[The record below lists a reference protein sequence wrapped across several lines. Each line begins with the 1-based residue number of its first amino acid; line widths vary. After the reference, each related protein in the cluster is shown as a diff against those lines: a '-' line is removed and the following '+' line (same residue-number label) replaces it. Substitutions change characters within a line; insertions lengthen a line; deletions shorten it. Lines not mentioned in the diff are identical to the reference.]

1 MPTYEYKC
9 SGCGKRFE
17 KRQNFSDAPLTLHE
31 ECGSHEVER
40 LISVPALQFKG
51 TGFYITDYAKGSGAG
66 SKTDG
71 KPPAASKEGGNSDS
85 KKSSDNSGSSS
96 STKSDSAPAS
106 SNSGSSSSS
115 GSSDSSSKPSSSSS
129 GSDSK

>member
-9 SGCGKRFE
+9 RGCGKLFE
-17 KRQNFSDAPLTLHE
+17 KRQNFSDAPLTQHD

-71 KPPAASKEGGNSDS
+71 KPPAAANEGGKSDS
-85 KKSSDNSGSSS
+85 KKSSDSSGSSS

-106 SNSGSSSSS
+106 SNSGSSSGNS
-115 GSSDSSSKPSSSSS
+115 GSSDSGSKPSSSSS
-129 GSDSK
+129 SDSK

>member
-9 SGCGKRFE
+9 RGCGKRFE
-17 KRQNFSDAPLTLHE
+17 KRQNFSDAPLTQHE
-31 ECGSHEVER
+31 ECGSHDVER

-71 KPPAASKEGGNSDS
+71 KPAPASNEGGKSDGN
-85 KKSSDNSGSSS
+85 KSSDSSAASSS
-96 STKSDSAPAS
+96 SKSDSAPAS
-106 SNSGSSSSS
+106 SNSSSS
-115 GSSDSSSKPSSSSS
+115 GSSDSGSKSSSSS
-129 GSDSK
+129 SSSDSK